1 MTSPSF
7 AGDQDKVG
15 EPQFDQKHN
24 DITNVSSV
32 GGRGEPDRGEEPR
45 SLSHAMLTYDI
56 LIVGSGGAGL
66 YAALESRLEEDLHVA
81 VLTKVYP
88 TRSHTGAAQGGVNAA
103 LGNRDPTDTWEQ
115 HWFDTIKG
123 SDYLADQDAAE
134 LMCREAPEV
143 VRELEHWGA
152 PFYRTE
158 DGRIAQRPF
167 GGASKPRACYAA
179 DKVGHIML
187 HTLYEQGLR
196 HGVDYFNEWVTL
208 NLIHDGQR
216 CMGVTAYS
224 IRTGRLHT
232 IQAKAVILATG
243 GHGRIYWRRTSNAY
257 GNTGD
262 GSAIAYRAGLPLKDM
277 EFVQFHPTGLR
288 RSGILV
294 TEGARGE
301 GGHLLNV
308 LGERFMARYAP
319 DKMELGPRDL
329 VARAIETEVREGHGG
344 PDDELF
350 LDLTHLGKDQIIE
363 RLPQIRQ
370 LCINFEGV
378 DPVEEPIPIKPT
390 VHYSMGGVHTDING
404 CTPIEGVYAAG
415 ETACVSVHG
424 ANRLGGNS
432 LLDILVFGR
441 RAGRHAVGYA
451 RRIKLGP
458 MPQGAYDEAER
469 CLEELMEGDGKET
482 VAGIRSDLGQIMATK
497 AGIYR
502 HAAGLEEALGDLEHL
517 KDRYRRMTIKDR
529 SPVFNTEMLAA
540 LELRNM
546 LTLAE
551 VLTLGALARTESRG
565 AHFREDFPQRDDE
578 GWLKHTVARL
588 GSDGRPAL
596 SFTPVA
602 VSRFAP
608 EARTY

>member
-1 MTSPSF
+1 
-7 AGDQDKVG
+7 
-15 EPQFDQKHN
+15 
-24 DITNVSSV
+24 
-32 GGRGEPDRGEEPR
+32 
-45 SLSHAMLTYDI
+45 MLTYDI

-66 YAALESRLEEDLHVA
+66 YAALESRLQEKLQVA

-103 LGNRDPTDTWEQ
+103 LGNYDPTDSWEQ
-115 HWFDTIKG
+115 HWFDTVKG

-134 LMCREAPEV
+134 MMCREAPTV
-143 VRELEHWGA
+143 VREMEHWGA
-152 PFYRTE
+152 PFYRTDE
-158 DGRIAQRPF
+158 GKIAQRPF

-196 HGVDYFNEWVTL
+196 HGVDYFNEWFAL
-208 NLIHDGQR
+208 NLVHDGQR
-216 CMGVTAYS
+216 CIGINAFS
-224 IRTGRLHT
+224 IRTGRIYT

-243 GHGRIYWRRTSNAY
+243 GHGRTYWTRTSNAY

-277 EFVQFHPTGLR
+277 EFIQFHPTGLR

-301 GGHLLNV
+301 GGYLLNGE
-308 LGERFMARYAP
+308 GERFMQRYAP

-329 VARAIETEVREGHGG
+329 VSRAIETEVREGRGG
-344 PDDELF
+344 PDDEVF
-350 LDLTHLGKDQIIE
+350 LDITHLGPERIQE

-370 LCINFEGV
+370 LCIEFEGM
-378 DPVEEPIPIKPT
+378 DPFEEPIPIKPT
-390 VHYSMGGVHTDING
+390 AHYSMGGVHTDING
-404 CTPIEGVYAAG
+404 LTSIDGVYAAG
-415 ETACVSVHG
+415 ESGCVSVHG

-441 RAGRHAVGYA
+441 RAGQHAMQYA
-451 RRIKLGP
+451 SSVEFAEVPDSALT
-458 MPQGAYDEAER
+458 EAET
-469 CLEELMEGDGKET
+469 CIKELMEGDGKET
-482 VAGIRSDLGQIMATK
+482 VASIRQDLGRVMADK

-502 HAAGLEEALGDLEHL
+502 DGKGLAEAVNDIEELQHRYKRLAV
-517 KDRYRRMTIKDR
+517 KDRNT
-529 SPVFNTEMLAA
+529 VFNTDMLAA

-546 LTLAE
+546 LALAE
-551 VLTLGALARTESRG
+551 LIALGALQRTESRG
-565 AHFREDFPQRDDE
+565 AHSREDYPERDDQN
-578 GWLKHTVARL
+578 WLKHTMATL
-588 GSDGRPAL
+588 GADGRPNI
-596 SFTPVA
+596 SYESVA
-602 VSRFAP
+602 ITKFKP

>member
-1 MTSPSF
+1 
-7 AGDQDKVG
+7 
-15 EPQFDQKHN
+15 
-24 DITNVSSV
+24 
-32 GGRGEPDRGEEPR
+32 
-45 SLSHAMLTYDI
+45 MLTYDI

-66 YAALESRLEEDLHVA
+66 YAALESRMEEDLHVA

-103 LGNRDPTDTWEQ
+103 LGNRDPSDSWEQ
-115 HWFDTIKG
+115 HWFDTVKG

-134 LMCREAPEV
+134 LMCREAPTV
-143 VRELEHWGA
+143 VREMEHWGA
-152 PFYRTE
+152 PFYRTDE
-158 DGRIAQRPF
+158 GLIAQRPF

-196 HGVDYFNEWVTL
+196 HGVDYFNEWFAL

-216 CMGVTAYS
+216 CMGVNAFS
-224 IRTGRLHT
+224 IRTGRIYT

-243 GHGRIYWRRTSNAY
+243 GHGRLYWTRTSNAY

-277 EFVQFHPTGLR
+277 EFIQFHPTGLR

-301 GGHLLNV
+301 GGYLLNV
-308 LGERFMARYAP
+308 EGERFMTRYAP

-329 VARAIETEVREGHGG
+329 VSRAIETEVREGRGG
-344 PDDELF
+344 PDDEVF
-350 LDLTHLGKDQIIE
+350 LDISHLGAEQIQE
-363 RLPQIRQ
+363 RLPQIRS
-370 LCINFEGV
+370 LCIDFEGI
-378 DPVEEPIPIKPT
+378 DPIKEPIPIKPT
-390 VHYSMGGVHTDING
+390 AHYSMGGVHTDING
-404 CTPIEGVYAAG
+404 LTPIEGVYAAG
-415 ETACVSVHG
+415 ESGCVSVHG

-441 RAGRHAVGYA
+441 RAGRHAMEYA
-451 RRIKLGP
+451 RRTKVGDI
-458 MPQGAYDEAER
+458 PQSAMQEAET
-469 CLEELMEGDGKET
+469 CIKELMDGDGKET
-482 VAGIRSDLGQIMATK
+482 VADIRRDLGRCMSDL

-502 HAAGLEEALGDLEHL
+502 TRDGLDQAVAKIEEL
-517 KDRYRRMTIKDR
+517 KHRFGNMAVTDRCT
-529 SPVFNTEMLAA
+529 VFNTEMFSA

-551 VLTLGALARTESRG
+551 VVALGALKREESRG
-565 AHFREDFPQRDDE
+565 AHFREDFPERDDE
-578 GWLKHTVARL
+578 KWLKHTVAVQ
-588 GSDGRPAL
+588 GVDGRAKL
-596 SFTPVA
+596 SFDPVTITE
-602 VSRFAP
+602 FEP
-608 EARTY
+608 QARTY